1 MRLLLVFLFS
11 SIMISFAA
19 AQDTAAKLSSK
30 DFFKE
35 ETLPDVTI
43 TTDLGVLVNNKDKEK
58 DKPGVA
64 SITMP
69 DGSVRTGNVLLR
81 VRGKFRL
88 EHCYVPPLRV
98 NFKGD
103 KSQGL
108 SSLKSLKLA
117 NGCSMG
123 SYNDQLLLKEY
134 LVYKIYNYLTDMS
147 FRVRLVNLKIEDSK
161 KKKKTID
168 IHSFFIEDMDD
179 LAKRN
184 NCRKWADSQRIN
196 TEGTNRAHM
205 TFVSIFE
212 YMIGNT
218 DWAVPV
224 GHNIKLM
231 SLKEGGISRPFAVP
245 YDFDYSGLVNA
256 NYAVPDERLGTSS
269 VRERVYRGFPR
280 NVEELKIAVAPF
292 REQKEKIFSLIN
304 NFELLS
310 KDNKREMIN
319 YLNEFYQLIK
329 NDDDL
334 KRLFLENARNE

>member
-1 MRLLLVFLFS
+1 MKPLFCLL
-11 SIMISFAA
+11 ISLIINNILL
-19 AQDTAAKLSSK
+19 AQDTAVRLTSK
-30 DFFKE
+30 EFFAQ

-43 TTDLGVLVNNKDKEK
+43 TTDLGTMVNNKDKEK
-58 DKPGVA
+58 DKPGSC

-69 DGSVRTGNVLLR
+69 DGSIFSGDVLLR

-98 NFKGD
+98 NFKNE
-103 KSQGL
+103 KSPRL
-108 SSLKSLKLA
+108 SSLKSLKLV

-134 LVYKIYNYLTDMS
+134 LVYKIYNLLTDMS
-147 FRVRLVNLKIEDSK
+147 FRVRLVNLKVEDSK

-168 IHSFFIEDMDD
+168 IHSFFLEDMDD

-184 NCRKWADSQRIN
+184 DCRKWADSQHIN

-231 SLKEGGISRPFAVP
+231 SLKKESVSRPYVVP
-245 YDFDYSGLVNA
+245 YDFDYSGIVNA
-256 NYAVPDERLGTSS
+256 NYAIPDERLGTTT

-280 NVEELKIAVAPF
+280 NVEEIKIACEPF
-292 REQKEKIFSLIN
+292 REQKEKIYS
-304 NFELLS
+304 
-310 KDNKREMIN
+310 
-319 YLNEFYQLIK
+319 LIK
-329 NDDDL
+329 NFDLLSNENRSDMLGYLDEFYKSIKTDNDL
-334 KRLFLENARNE
+334 KRLFLDNARHE